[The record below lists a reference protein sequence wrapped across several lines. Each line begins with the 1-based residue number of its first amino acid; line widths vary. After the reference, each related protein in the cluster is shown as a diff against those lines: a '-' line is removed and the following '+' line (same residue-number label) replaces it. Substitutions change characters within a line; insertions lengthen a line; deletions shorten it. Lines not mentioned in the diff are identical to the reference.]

1 MTEEQVRQAKTI
13 LSEYGTIL
21 RRIQAKERRIHDL
34 DDIATSA
41 TSKYEATRTSGS
53 SAKSKLEYAMIKKM
67 DLERQIESSLSDL
80 LEKRE
85 RIETAIDR
93 IEDQDQAML
102 LESRY
107 IDGYRWEQVNDIMH
121 VSETTSR
128 RIFKNALEA
137 FWTHYQAV

>member
-1 MTEEQVRQAKTI
+1 MTEEQMRQAKAV
-13 LSEYGTIL
+13 LSEYRTIL
-21 RRIQAKERRIHDL
+21 IRIQAKERRIKEL
-34 DDIATSA
+34 DDIATGA
-41 TSKYEATRTSGS
+41 TSKFEATRTSGT
-53 SAKSKLEYAMIKKM
+53 SAKSKLEYATIKKI
-67 DLERQIESSLSDL
+67 DLVQQIEESRNDL
-80 LEKRE
+80 LEKRL
-85 RIETAIDR
+85 RIETAIDQ

-137 FWTHYQAV
+137 FWAHYQAV

>member
-137 FWTHYQAV
+137 FWAHYQAV